1 MTAIDNLNREH
12 FEPCLN
18 QSFEVLPKGMEKI
31 AIELVSVEG
40 RDDGRTVSFSLL
52 FRGGRERVFRHDT
65 YRIRHPGLG
74 EFELFLGPITTD
86 RDDGVYYQAVFN
98 RIRR

>member
-1 MTAIDNLNREH
+1 MTAIENLNRGH
-12 FEPCLN
+12 FEQYLN
-18 QSFEVLPKGMEKI
+18 QSFEVLPKDMEKI

-40 RDDGRTVSFSLL
+40 REGGQTESFSLL

-65 YRIRHPGLG
+65 YRIQHPGLG
-74 EFELFLGPITTD
+74 EFERVLGPLTPG